1 MLGQPRSYTPAR
13 ARCPAASTTPTPT
26 SRPRCARCPSTDLIG
41 AAAHGQHLPRTDN
54 ASGAAGCGCVLQ
66 QRATRRLAAGAGPG
80 LGRQWGRRRGAG
92 LHHRAHC
99 NKCAVGQL
107 PQKWG
112 EKWLE
117 KPKGYPAAVSLC
129 RPPGMGGKQ
138 TLNNKISVSVGRPWR
153 TRRGGRARA
162 RRAGRRGGRARGA
175 VTACSSSWQEYKEG
189 ISLQL

>member
-1 MLGQPRSYTPAR
+1 MLVGSRRRKRAGFAQQHVIAPVALRAAR
-13 ARCPAASTTPTPT
+13 AGVCRSSCSTSFGSFSSSSSFDSSRNFSRFSRSSSSSSATLNEISARSARVRQPA
-26 SRPRCARCPSTDLIG
+26 
-41 AAAHGQHLPRTDN
+41 
-54 ASGAAGCGCVLQ
+54 
-66 QRATRRLAAGAGPG
+66 
-80 LGRQWGRRRGAG
+80 
-92 LHHRAHC
+92 C
-99 NKCAVGQL
+99 NKCSVGQL

-112 EKWLE
+112 KKCLE

-138 TLNNKISVSVGRPWR
+138 TLNNKISASVGRPWR

>member
-1 MLGQPRSYTPAR
+1 
-13 ARCPAASTTPTPT
+13 
-26 SRPRCARCPSTDLIG
+26 
-41 AAAHGQHLPRTDN
+41 
-54 ASGAAGCGCVLQ
+54 
-66 QRATRRLAAGAGPG
+66 
-80 LGRQWGRRRGAG
+80 
-92 LHHRAHC
+92 
-99 NKCAVGQL
+99 
-107 PQKWG
+107 
-112 EKWLE
+112 LE

-189 ISLQL
+189 ISLQLCTSFEDEYRWGARATSRTSRWGACSARSSGSWGTRAAAAAMAGGCSWACLFRIRAVASGAGRAVGGAHAASATEARSEFFAAKGSEAVVLLD